1 MIANHTATL
10 RSRTFSVD
18 PNGERGFTMVELLV
32 AMAISMIIGLAAV
45 SALMVARRGFSAV
58 DASSQLRDNGRYAAD
73 LIQRIAVQTG
83 FKDVIYVTQA
93 PTAAEIATNPPSVS
107 GFNNALAS
115 SSDPLNTY
123 TVRTAGMLGDGSD
136 ILILRYQAL
145 ETFPGSGVADG
156 SMINCSG
163 QQANSVPS
171 TRSETWASIFHVDI
185 GPDGEP
191 ALMCTTASFAGGVGT
206 AQPVIQGVEN
216 FQVLYGVEGYTN
228 VNTAFNAPANAAP
241 IRYLRADQ
249 MVVGSATSAATY
261 ANWRNVRSIRIGMVI
276 RGPINSA
283 QVRGDG
289 TEKYYP
295 FGAGK
300 SSGTALA
307 GTALSSSGDVNTVF
321 IPAAD
326 GRLRQVVTFTVHLR
340 NDQGA

>member
-1 MIANHTATL
+1 MIADNTLKLRITAPL
-10 RSRTFSVD
+10 AQQK
-18 PNGERGFTMVELLV
+18 GEQGFTLVELLV
-32 AMAISMIIGLAAV
+32 AMAISTIIGLAAV

-83 FKDVIYVTQA
+83 FKDVIYVTRT
-93 PTAAEIATNPPSVS
+93 PTAAEIASIPPSVS
-107 GFNNALAS
+107 GFDNAEAS
-115 SSDPLNTY
+115 SSDPLNASTA
-123 TVRTAGMLGDGSD
+123 RTASIVGYGSD
-136 ILILRYQAL
+136 VLVLRYQAL
-145 ETFPGSGVADG
+145 ETFTGSGVADG

-171 TRSETWASIFHVDI
+171 TRDETWASVFHVDI

-191 ALMCTTASFAGGVGT
+191 ALMCTTASLASGVST

-216 FQVLYGVEGYTN
+216 FQVLYGVEGFTS
-228 VNTAFNAPANAAP
+228 VGASFSAPLNAAP

-249 MVVGSATSAATY
+249 MVVGSASSAATW

-276 RGPINSA
+276 RGPLNSA
-283 QVRGDG
+283 QDRGVD
-289 TEKYYP
+289 TEEYYP

-300 SSGTALA
+300 SSGSAVK
-307 GTALSSSGDVNTVF
+307 GSALSSGDDKNTVF
-321 IPAAD
+321 KPGAD
-326 GRLRQVVTFTVHLR
+326 GRMRHVVTFTVHLR